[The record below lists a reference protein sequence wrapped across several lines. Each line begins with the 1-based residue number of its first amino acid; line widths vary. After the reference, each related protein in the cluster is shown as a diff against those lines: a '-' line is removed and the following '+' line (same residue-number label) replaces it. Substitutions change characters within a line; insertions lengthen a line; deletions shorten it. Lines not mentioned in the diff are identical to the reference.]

1 MRHFIGGTGLSCQ
14 LLKRL
19 RPENQ
24 KFTRLSQ
31 NKTVKRVEDVLVV
44 ENLSSVHES
53 WFQSLV

>member
-31 NKTVKRVEDVLVV
+31 NKTVKKG
-44 ENLSSVHES
+44 
-53 WFQSLV
+53 